1 MSQNSE
7 IVQPWTHWKN
17 EKQHRLFLVVDVP
30 TVNFPGVVLMEV
42 KYYKP
47 EEERKFIKLTEEQWV
62 EQTETTKALLPHIP
76 KV

>member
-1 MSQNSE
+1 MSQNAE

-30 TVNFPGVVLMEV
+30 TIHFPGVVLMEV
-42 KYYKP
+42 KFYKP
-47 EEERKFIKLTEEQWV
+47 EEERKFIKLTEEQWI
-62 EQTETTKALLPHIP
+62 EQTQTTKALLPHIP